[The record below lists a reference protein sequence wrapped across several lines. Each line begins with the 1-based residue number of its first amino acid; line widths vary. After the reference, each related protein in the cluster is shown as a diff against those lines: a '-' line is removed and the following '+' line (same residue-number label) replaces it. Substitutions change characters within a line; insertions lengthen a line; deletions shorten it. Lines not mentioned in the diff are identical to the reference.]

1 MEFFMDMELV
11 PGEGGNGPK
20 GGVLT
25 GFLIL
30 EATENDKPV
39 CSRKYTVEYAMVPSG
54 RRWSQRFLVKDGS
67 EEVFA
72 HEGLTGDKNLME
84 KLGREVW
91 VKLCIFSIIFSDCV
105 RQKGAL
111 KGPLVLD
118 NPPPDAIDFLF
129 RLCRGPTH

>member
-54 RRWSQRFLVKDGS
+54 RRWSQRAFESSLLPNAIREDNGKNTQFHPHLPTQLLHKILVAS
-67 EEVFA
+67 QTFMS
-72 HEGLTGDKNLME
+72 KN
-84 KLGREVW
+84 
-91 VKLCIFSIIFSDCV
+91 FF
-105 RQKGAL
+105 
-111 KGPLVLD
+111 
-118 NPPPDAIDFLF
+118 
-129 RLCRGPTH
+129 